1 MTPNAKRQ
9 SLILVLVFAAL
20 AAKAQL
26 NFHPDY
32 FGEALKDAIGYIE
45 NRGQVKNTNEALVPD
60 VLYYTQGAKPRA
72 YFQRKG
78 VISYVLAKRDT
89 TIAIPDTLYRLDMKC
104 VGPNVQ
110 DVAPTAYIVKPYTQS
125 YYTAWTGDGVE
136 NVSGYSRLVYADIYP
151 GIDLHFY
158 TGPYG
163 QKMAFVCHPGSSPD
177 NIKLQF
183 AGHDD
188 IAIDWDGALK
198 LLFNGQ
204 WIKFNEAIAYQYDA
218 GNTVSQLGW
227 NASYSLDSIL
237 SISGFTFDSYDPDL
251 PLVLQI
257 GPPPGGGGGP
267 IQTPGLCWS
276 TYFGGDQSDVI
287 TSSTQDALGNYFVA
301 GRTGSGEFEFP
312 AAPGTFAYPNT
323 GGNLAF
329 LVKMDE
335 QDRMVWRTF
344 LGGEGGDI
352 TIANAVVAKDNT
364 NPPTVYI
371 SGSTNSSTLSTWDNG
386 LAYFNGSNSNSTFKG
401 FIASFNNDSND
412 DDDGTRLW
420 RTYIGDSD
428 LQMHGMAKDEYER
441 LFLTGQTMGSLP
453 PEQETPPA
461 NAEHYPYA
469 GGLDA
474 FVILLNEDDR
484 TLWVTPY
491 GGSDDDKAKEVVVG
505 AGKAVIAGDTE
516 SADMITVDG
525 GSNAW
530 DREFAGEI
538 RECFVAEFD
547 LNGMQHW
554 GTCFAADEHPSFG
567 IMDMWGKGLALDPL
581 TQDIVIGGSLFSIGL
596 PIVPGPG
603 WYDDTAL
610 QTGQNSFLARFS
622 DEDRSLT
629 WSTYLAGNDA
639 SFMNEVRT
647 LQFDGIGNLYVAGR
661 TRDLSLPLTPL
672 EDLYYT
678 NLIQADVFAVDPGPP
693 PTAIVEASDM
703 FVMSFTP
710 DHLLAWCSYFGGQA
724 GTAHELPH
732 TMLRRNGDLYMAGF
746 TSKHTVHFD
755 GLNFTSFF
763 PLHDTQVPGVHFT
776 DTYGDVPNFE
786 GNGTSDAFITRVC
799 ASALTGMGERP
810 ASFSAGL
817 LARLESE
824 LIALGGLPI
833 GPHEV
838 AIYDACGRVVQR
850 ARVLSDGSKAL
861 FPCPVVSEGI
871 YYVTVMQMGLAAKLH
886 ITR

>member
-1 MTPNAKRQ
+1 MLLGT
-9 SLILVLVFAAL
+9 SVL
-20 AAKAQL
+20 AQPD
-26 NFHPDY
+26 FHPDY

-45 NRGQVKNTNEALVPD
+45 NRGQVKNTNEALAPN
-60 VLYYTQGAKPRA
+60 VLFYTQGAKPRA

-78 VISYVLAKRDT
+78 VVSYVLAKRDT
-89 TIAIPDTLYRLDMKC
+89 SMAVPDTLYRLDMKC
-104 VGPNVQ
+104 VGLNVQ

-125 YYTAWTGDGVE
+125 FYTAWTGAGVA
-136 NVSGYSRLVYADIYP
+136 NVNGYSRLVYEDIYP

-188 IAIDWDGALK
+188 IALDWDGALK

-218 GNTVSQLGW
+218 GNNVSQLGW
-227 NASYSLDSIL
+227 NASYGLDSLL
-237 SISGFTFDSYDPDL
+237 SISNFTFDTFDPDL

-267 IQTPGLCWS
+267 IETPGLCWS

-287 TSSTQDALGNYFVA
+287 TSSTQDADGNYFVA
-301 GRTGSGEFEFP
+301 GRTGSGELEFP

-329 LVKMDE
+329 VVKMDD
-335 QDRMVWRTF
+335 QDRMLWRAF
-344 LGGEGGDI
+344 LGGQGSDI

-364 NPPTVYI
+364 STPMLYI
-371 SGSTNSSTLSTWDNG
+371 AGSTNSNTLSTWDNG
-386 LAYFNGSNSNSTFKG
+386 VAYFNGTNTNSTFKG
-401 FIASFNNDSND
+401 FTAAFNNDPND
-412 DDDGTRLW
+412 AEHGTRSW
-420 RTYIGDSD
+420 TTYIGDSD
-428 LQMHGMAKDEYER
+428 VQIHGMAKDQDER

-453 PEQETPPA
+453 PEQETAPSGS
-461 NAEHYPYA
+461 EHYPYG

-484 TLWVTPY
+484 TLWVTTY
-491 GGSDDDKAKEVVVG
+491 GGSDTDKAKEVVVG
-505 AGKAVIAGDTE
+505 AGKVVIAGDTE

-538 RECFVAEFD
+538 RECFVAEFN
-547 LNGMQHW
+547 LSGNQQW
-554 GTCFAADEHPSFG
+554 GTCFAADQDGSPT
-567 IMDMWGKGLALDPL
+567 IMDMLGKGLAIDPV
-581 TQDIVIGGSLFSIGL
+581 TQDIVIGGGLFSQGL
-596 PIVPGPG
+596 LIVEGPG
-603 WYDDTAL
+603 WYDNTAL
-610 QTGQNSFLARFS
+610 PGVQNSFLARFS
-622 DEDRSLT
+622 AIDRSLT
-629 WSTYLAGNDA
+629 WSTYLAGTNVN
-639 SFMNEVRT
+639 FMNEIRT
-647 LQFDGIGNLYVAGR
+647 LYFDELGNLVVAGR

-672 EDLYYT
+672 ADMYYT

-710 DHLLAWCSYFGGQA
+710 DHWLAWCSYIGGQA
-724 GTAHELPH
+724 GTVHELPH
-732 TMLRRNGDLYMAGF
+732 ALLRRNGDLYMAGF

-755 GLNFTSFF
+755 GLHFTSYF

-799 ASALTGMGERP
+799 ASALTSMPER
-810 ASFSAGL
+810 AGVFSDQLRAF
-817 LARLESE
+817 LESDR
-824 LIALGGLPI
+824 IALSGLPR
-833 GPHEV
+833 GMHEV
-838 AIYDACGRVVQR
+838 NILDATGRIVQR
-850 ARVLSDGSKAL
+850 TRAASDGRMAYV
-861 FPCPVVSEGI
+861 PRPTVSEGI
-871 YYVTVMQMGLAAKLH
+871 YFISVTQQGRFAKLYL
-886 ITR
+886 TR